1 MVTYDNIV
9 KDITEITNILGEY
22 ATVFYDLKKHW
33 KGKSYDNLANKAE
46 NFRSAN
52 ITKLNDAL
60 RHLSNAASQFNNYV
74 KHKNDFQVAKNKY
87 NKPPT
92 DPNEDRAVIRNQMTS
107 AFDKMREAESY
118 IKTELK
124 KAKEIKV
131 ENTSSIN
138 YGSKV

>member
-9 KDITEITNILGEY
+9 KDITEITNVLGQY

-33 KGKSYDNLANKAE
+33 KGKSYDNLALKAE

-60 RHLSNAASQFNNYV
+60 RHLSNAASQYNNYL
-74 KHKNDFQVAKNKY
+74 KHKKDFQTAKNNY
-87 NKPPT
+87 NTT
-92 DPNEDRAVIRNQMTS
+92 DDSNNDRSIYRDQMTNAS
-107 AFDKMREAESY
+107 ARMREAENY
-118 IKTELK
+118 IKTELS

-131 ENTSSIN
+131 ENTSSMN
-138 YGSKV
+138 YGSRV